1 MKKIFDLI
9 KRNIFFI
16 ITLIVIFLLF
26 NIKLPYYIETSGG
39 LININDR
46 YIIDKSY
53 NSKGSINMTYVSE
66 YKGTIPTL
74 LIAKLNK
81 NMDIIKKEEVVYEN
95 ETEEEVNFRGK
106 MMLKEASD
114 NAIIISYLKA
124 DKLVKIKSLDMYI
137 TYIYN
142 DSDTDLKIKDK
153 IISIDNTIV
162 NSKEEIK
169 ELIKNKNKIKIK
181 VINDNKEYERYA
193 TIKDGKIGVIVTYD
207 RDIETY
213 PKIKV
218 VDKKNEYGSS
228 GGLMTTLLIYNKLTK
243 FDITKGLKI
252 AGTGTIEIDGTVGEI
267 DGIKYKLKGAV
278 KEKADVFLV
287 PSGNYKE
294 ALKYKKQN
302 KYNIKIVEVKTFDD
316 AVNYLKNM

>member
-9 KRNIFFI
+9 KKNIFFI

-124 DKLVKIKSLDMYI
+124 DKLVKIKSLDMYF
-137 TYIYN
+137 
-142 DSDTDLKIKDK
+142 SLLM
-153 IISIDNTIV
+153 V
-162 NSKEEIK
+162 SK
-169 ELIKNKNKIKIK
+169 
-181 VINDNKEYERYA
+181 
-193 TIKDGKIGVIVTYD
+193 
-207 RDIETY
+207 
-213 PKIKV
+213 
-218 VDKKNEYGSS
+218 
-228 GGLMTTLLIYNKLTK
+228 
-243 FDITKGLKI
+243 
-252 AGTGTIEIDGTVGEI
+252 
-267 DGIKYKLKGAV
+267 
-278 KEKADVFLV
+278 
-287 PSGNYKE
+287 
-294 ALKYKKQN
+294 
-302 KYNIKIVEVKTFDD
+302 
-316 AVNYLKNM
+316 